1 VSQTGGAAN
10 QSGQAA
16 EARTSRLP
24 EAPIAVVGGGL
35 IGLSIAW
42 ELARAGWRVAVFEKN
57 LVGGEASWA
66 GAGMLSPGGEIEG
79 PSPLASLALE
89 SRALYR
95 QFVLELE
102 KASGLTIDYQ
112 ECGSLDLAYS
122 PGELQALESRAIEQ
136 EAGGIH
142 SKAVSAQHI
151 RAFWPRLQGADLAGG
166 RFYANDAIV
175 NPRELTL
182 ALATACRKLDV
193 PVQQSCAVTRVR
205 VLETAVEVEAA
216 CGSGRYEAVVIAAG
230 AWSSSIP
237 LESVP
242 HIPAA
247 EPVKGHL
254 IGYQQPEQT
263 CPTIVR
269 HGSTYLLQRT
279 SGLLIV
285 GASVE
290 HVGFD
295 RAVRHEVAAGLAE
308 QAAFVFPHLG
318 ETTPSQTW
326 IGFRPGSDAVHIES
340 WHSKRLYLA
349 YGHYRNGILLAPVT
363 GKKIAAQ
370 ITANLRT
377 R

>member
-1 VSQTGGAAN
+1 MCV
-10 QSGQAA
+10 
-16 EARTSRLP
+16 
-24 EAPIAVVGGGL
+24 
-35 IGLSIAW
+35 AW

-79 PSPLASLALE
+79 PSLLASLALE

-95 QFVLELE
+95 QFVFELE
-102 KASGLTIDYQ
+102 KASGFAIDYR
-112 ECGSLDLAYS
+112 ECGALDLAYS
-122 PGELQALESRAIEQ
+122 PGELQALESRAAEQ
-136 EAGGIH
+136 ESGGIH

-151 RAFWPRLQGADLAGG
+151 QAFWPRLRGADLAGG

-175 NPRELTL
+175 NPREVML
-182 ALATACRKLDV
+182 ALAAACQKHGVRVL
-193 PVQQSCAVTRVR
+193 QSCVVTRVR
-205 VLETAVEVEAA
+205 VSETAVELEAA
-216 CGSGRYEAVVIAAG
+216 CGSGQYEAVVIAAG
-230 AWSSSIP
+230 AWSSSIT
-237 LESVP
+237 LEGVP
-242 HIPAA
+242 HIPTA

-269 HGSTYLLQRT
+269 HGSTYLLQRA

-295 RAVRHEVAAGLAE
+295 REVRHEVVAGLAE
-308 QAAFVFPHLG
+308 RAAFVFPHLG
-318 ETTPSQTW
+318 ETTPSETW
-326 IGFRPGSDAVHIES
+326 IGFRPGSDFVHIEA

-363 GKKIAAQ
+363 GKRIAAQ
-370 ITANLRT
+370 VHANLQAR
-377 R
+377 